1 MTRNV
6 VLLTPVLSLAL
17 AAPGI
22 GQTPLPQPG
31 FHHLHLNSTDP
42 DGAIDL
48 FTKYFT
54 SSSRTTY
61 DGKPALKIGKAWILI
76 NKVNSPPPLMPQTAV
91 WHYGWN
97 VVDERRDVPAIQAKG
112 AKFLPLWTGDG
123 DGFVTISSDSWPGA
137 GGTLGRTIPQIAEA
151 KAQNIKPNG
160 GAGFAYIAGPDAAMV
175 EVAGNFP
182 QEYFNHVHMYQ
193 DDPLCAVLWY
203 QKHLNVAPRAG
214 RGAPATPPTEA
225 TCKVPRG
232 EKTWVSLTKD
242 GMYRYPS
249 GGVSFDNIAM
259 NWYVRPGDTPLVST
273 RGHGAD
279 HIALSVGDLDA
290 WYAKLKAE
298 NVKILLEPYKLGDTR
313 AFMVE
318 GPSKEALELVEVK

>member
-1 MTRNV
+1 MNRK
-6 VLLTPVLSLAL
+6 LILIAAGLGSLF
-17 AAPGI
+17 AAFVQA
-22 GQTPLPQPG
+22 QTALPQPG

-48 FTKYFT
+48 FTKYFST
-54 SSSRTTY
+54 SSRTTF
-61 DGKPALKIGKAWILI
+61 GGQPALKIGKGWILI
-76 NKVNSPPPLMPQTAV
+76 NKVATPPPLMPQTAV

-97 VVDERRDVPAIQAKG
+97 VSDERAAVAALQAKG

-137 GGTLGRTIPQIAEA
+137 NGLLGRTKSQIDEA
-151 KAQNIKPNG
+151 KAQGIKPNG
-160 GAGFAYIAGPDAAMV
+160 GAGFAYIAGPDGAMV
-175 EVAGNFP
+175 EVAGNSSD
-182 QEYFNHVHMYQ
+182 YFNHVHMYQ

-214 RGAPATPPTEA
+214 RGAPAPPPTEA
-225 TCKVPRG
+225 TCKVARG
-232 EKTWVSLTKD
+232 EKTWVGLTKD
-242 GMYRYPS
+242 GMYRSPS
-249 GGVSFDNIAM
+249 AGVSFDNVAM
-259 NWYVRPGDTPLVST
+259 NWYVRPGDAPLAST

-279 HIALSVGDLDA
+279 HIALSVADLDA
-290 WYAKLKAE
+290 WYAKLKGE
-298 NVKILLEPYKLGDTR
+298 GVKILMEPYKLAETR